1 MTYGIRRTTQFKK
14 DFNSCVKRGLD
25 INDFL
30 VVIDLLQVGA
40 VLPEKY
46 QDHPLRSS
54 KDYKNC
60 RELHIQPNWFLVYKY
75 SNENVLLY
83 LIRTGTH
90 SDLFR

>member
-1 MTYGIRRTTQFKK
+1 MIYSIRKSSQFKR
-14 DFNSCVKRGLD
+14 DFKQSLKRGLN
-25 INDFL
+25 IQEFMKVL
-30 VVIDLLQVGA
+30 DLLQKGA

-60 RELHIQPNWFLVYKY
+60 RELHIEPDWLLIYKY
-75 SNENVLLY
+75 SNDNVLLY